1 MPRALIVGGTGLI
14 GRATARCLL
23 AAGWH
28 VDLTGRNPAHLPAEI
43 AAAGGRFVAADRD
56 DPAQLLAA
64 LADGA
69 DLLVDCI
76 CYTAADATR
85 LLPLVREAGSTV
97 MISSKAVYVDD
108 AGRHSNSATAPHF
121 DGPIRETQPTMA
133 AGDGDYT
140 TPEGYGANKVAAE
153 QVLLDSGRPVTVLRP
168 SKIHGAGALRPREWV
183 FVKRV
188 LDRRPAVFLAHRGA
202 GVDHP
207 SAAANIAALVEVV
220 AARPGQRILNSADPD
235 APSALEISRTIAAQ
249 LAHVWD
255 EVLLDDGADEGLGRH
270 PWDRPQ
276 PIVLDMTA
284 AIDLGYTPVGD
295 YATTVAG
302 EVEWLVSAARGG
314 DGAESL
320 PGVDDAFFGP
330 LFDYAA
336 EDRYL
341 ATHPGW
347 RRAEPSPCNAWP
359 RERTARCVE
368 GHVDYRECRG
378 DREDGP
384 KRPYH

>member
-1 MPRALIVGGTGLI
+1 MVPRALIVGGTGLI
-14 GRATARCLL
+14 GRAIASRLL
-23 AAGWH
+23 AAGWQ
-28 VDLTGRNPAHLPAEI
+28 VDLTGRNPAHLPVDV
-43 AAAGGRFVAADRD
+43 AAAGGVFVAVERD
-56 DPAQLLAA
+56 DPDQLLAA
-64 LADGA
+64 LGDGA

-76 CYTAADATR
+76 CFTADDATR

-97 MISSKAVYVDD
+97 MISSKAVYVDS
-108 AGRHSNSATAPHF
+108 AGNHSNSATAPHF

-133 AGDGDYT
+133 PGDADHT

-168 SKIHGAGALRPREWV
+168 SKIHGAGALRPREWI

-220 AARPGQRILNSADPD
+220 ATRPGRRILNSADPD
-235 APSALEISRTIAAQ
+235 APSALEISRTIARQ
-249 LAHVWD
+249 LDHVWD
-255 EVLLDDGADEGLGRH
+255 EVLLDDEADEGLGRH
-270 PWDRPQ
+270 PWDQPH

-284 AIDLGYTPVGD
+284 AVELGYTPVGD
-295 YATTVAG
+295 YATTVAE

-314 DGAESL
+314 DGAETL
-320 PGVDDAFFGP
+320 PDPDDAFFGP
-330 LFDYAA
+330 LLDYAA

-341 ATHPGW
+341 ATDHG
-347 RRAEPSPCNAWP
+347 
-359 RERTARCVE
+359 
-368 GHVDYRECRG
+368 
-378 DREDGP
+378 
-384 KRPYH
+384 